1 MRVCWARV
9 SPRQTPQGYGSVR
22 YITEK
27 MGELT
32 PCEDISEHFRDPAVY

>member
-1 MRVCWARV
+1 MRVAGHRFALANTTGL
-9 SPRQTPQGYGSVR
+9 RFVR